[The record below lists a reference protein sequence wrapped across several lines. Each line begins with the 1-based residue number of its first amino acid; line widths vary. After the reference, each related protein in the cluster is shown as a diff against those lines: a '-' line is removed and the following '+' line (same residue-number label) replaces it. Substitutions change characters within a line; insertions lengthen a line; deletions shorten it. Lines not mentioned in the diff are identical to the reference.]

1 MANRPD
7 NASSNQTLTKWIIIG
22 AVALFAIL
30 LLMVWGGGSPSDNP
44 DYGDK
49 FRIIND
55 EQAAK
60 TRWVGEASEQMRGAN
75 EAVSAVRNQNT
86 QILQRM
92 NQLESELKQAQ
103 AELKAAK
110 EHNST
115 ITVVQRGGA
124 AYPPIPNQQQQTTG
138 TGSSTSSSASNPFS
152 QPAQQQQTSN
162 NQQQSST
169 WADRFISRN
178 MGTQTDPNGVPL
190 VKRETI
196 TRYQVINGALKSEKT
211 GEKIDE
217 KKNNEAAI
225 TLPPI
230 PAGTIIP
237 VVSITGV
244 DAPTMSAAKSQPLPM
259 LWRVT
264 DLSIIPNAHNLDIT
278 GCHILSEAAGD
289 LPSERVLI
297 RTNTLTCT
305 NSEGK
310 LLEAPLS
317 GYAASGKDSKNGIRG
332 RVVSKQGTL
341 LANALIAGFLDGV
354 AESFSVKDQ
363 VTMTS
368 AIGTTTTSTA
378 NDNELLEAG
387 AYRGVS
393 NAMSRLADFYL
404 DMADQ
409 VFPIIELAGGTE
421 ADIIVTA
428 TQEMAQYKPKEDK

>member
-1 MANRPD
+1 MADRPD
-7 NASSNQTLTKWIIIG
+7 SGGANQALTKWIIVGSI
-22 AVALFAIL
+22 ALLIVL
-30 LLMVWGGGSPSDNP
+30 LLMVWGGGSPQDNNP
-44 DYGDK
+44 DYGDRFK
-49 FRIIND
+49 ITTD

-60 TRWVGEASEQMRGAN
+60 TRWVGEASD
-75 EAVSAVRNQNT
+75 AVTAVRNQNA
-86 QILQRM
+86 QILQQMRR
-92 NQLESELKQAQ
+92 LESDLKDAQQELR
-103 AELKAAK
+103 AAK
-110 EHNST
+110 DHNST
-115 ITVVQRGGA
+115 ITVVQRGGSP
-124 AYPPIPNQQQQTTG
+124 YPPIPNQQQTQSG
-138 TGSSTSSSASNPFS
+138 GSSTT
-152 QPAQQQQTSN
+152 PAQQPTQ
-162 NQQQSST
+162 QQQSS
-169 WADRFISRN
+169 WSERFISRG
-178 MGTQTDPNGVPL
+178 MGGTTTVDPNGVPI

-196 TRYQVINGALKSEKT
+196 TRYQTIPNALKSEKT

-217 KKNNEAAI
+217 KKNEAPLN

-244 DAPTMSAAKSQPLPM
+244 DAPTMAAAKAQPLPM

-264 DLSIIPNAHNLDIT
+264 DLSIIPNANKLDIT

-305 NSEGK
+305 DEQGTLFES
-310 LLEAPLS
+310 ALS
-317 GYAASGKDSKNGIRG
+317 GYAASGQDSKNGIRG
-332 RVVSKQGTL
+332 RVVSKQGAL
-341 LANALIAGFLDGV
+341 IANALIAGFLDGV
-354 AESFSVKDQ
+354 AQAFSVKDQ

-368 AIGTTTTSTA
+368 ALGTTTTSTA

-393 NAMSRLADFYL
+393 SAMSRLSDFYL

-409 VFPIIELAGGTE
+409 VFPIIELPGGVE

-428 TQEMAQYKPKEDK
+428 TQEFEEYKPKTTSQNANTTTKVTQ